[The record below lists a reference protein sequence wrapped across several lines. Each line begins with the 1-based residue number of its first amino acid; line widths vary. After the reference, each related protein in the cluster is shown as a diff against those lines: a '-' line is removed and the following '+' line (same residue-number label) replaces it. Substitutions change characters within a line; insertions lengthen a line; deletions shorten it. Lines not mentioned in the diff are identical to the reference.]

1 MAELSYQQTG
11 MMYPRKTM
19 KEKTVLPH
27 QKDNNGGR
35 ENIDPFNLIR
45 IHKYWIYNIMP
56 EEKNIDKKGR
66 GDFSIET
73 LKTYVYFNK
82 EVLKFKFPPNSKMTH
97 IE

>member
-1 MAELSYQQTG
+1 
-11 MMYPRKTM
+11 
-19 KEKTVLPH
+19 
-27 QKDNNGGR
+27 
-35 ENIDPFNLIR
+35 
-45 IHKYWIYNIMP
+45 MP